1 MIRNTMIKRCL
12 ISSMSLLIFF
22 IAPAYS
28 FDFGKALSNAVDRSA
43 NSIVNGTANKVTNK
57 INQAI
62 SSSIPKLEPGAKK
75 DDGQRVD
82 INQGV
87 VIFGYDGCPHCRK
100 AYSFLNKNAVN
111 YQLMDTQK
119 DAKASRI
126 ARENGIRGVP
136 VIYVEGEK
144 MVGYSEPK
152 YRQLLRKH
160 GKI

>member
-1 MIRNTMIKRCL
+1 
-12 ISSMSLLIFF
+12 MSLLIFF
-22 IAPAYS
+22 VAPAYS

-43 NSIVNGTANKVTNK
+43 NRVVNSTANTVTNK

-75 DDGQRVD
+75 DDGQVVNLD
-82 INQGV
+82 QGV
-87 VIFGYDGCPHCRK
+87 IIFGYDGCPHCRK
-100 AYSFLNKNAVN
+100 AYSFLNRNAVN

-119 DAKASRI
+119 DANASRI

-136 VIYVEGEK
+136 VIYIEGEK
-144 MVGYSEPK
+144 LIGFSEPK
-152 YRQLLRKH
+152 YRQLLAKY